1 MEDVFNRVIISE
13 EEVARQQVE
22 EDLQLYGSRPEP
34 PDAVDAG
41 ESRQQAGSFQKS
53 SASEVEAAVD
63 RPAKVRKK
71 RESKD
76 FNYQAVTAIDWN
88 SGACPLD
95 AWLNQSA
102 VPSIVPVIGTHAPSR
117 PEKDPIAQELD
128 EIQVFRSVHVATAPD
143 MQVPRADSISR
154 DVASM
159 ELGAQIYYR
168 NITDRYPLLPTYLA
182 RRLAQ
187 ANHDR
192 AERLRQ
198 LRYSRLGEQP
208 PLDFKEKSQT
218 MEINPKS
225 QEPENDVKAYQSDLD
240 TFDPASMG
248 PPRSNVV
255 NTPTLS
261 RHASQVNFTAPRT
274 VNTPMANLCC
284 LDTSVASKFK
294 CEFCNKSFTR
304 RVSLTKHLGTCEKP
318 WACQCEGCGL
328 RFSDESDLR
337 HHWHNLHGYAW
348 GTQWGHYGFNPL
360 SGWISDIERAVLRSA
375 ELRVSQQLPFEVG
388 TISKQAR
395 ILANDTGFPELL
407 HRVNDP
413 AWLME
418 LQQRFNTTG
427 DRTASREL
435 RVRKGSGQRLVQKL
449 SCLHIGCGRIFFG
462 VVFGVDFGV
471 EKLEIHQNIREY
483 FSIFL
488 SENESNGHS

>member
-1 MEDVFNRVIISE
+1 MIISE

-22 EDLQLYGSRPEP
+22 EDLQLYGSRLEP
-34 PDAVDAG
+34 PDAIDAG
-41 ESRQQAGSFQKS
+41 ESNQQAGSFQKK
-53 SASEVEAAVD
+53 SASEFEAAVD
-63 RPAKVRKK
+63 RPARVRKK
-71 RESKD
+71 RESKY

-117 PEKDPIAQELD
+117 PEKDPIAQELE

-143 MQVPRADSISR
+143 MQVPRADPISR
-154 DVASM
+154 EVASM
-159 ELGAQIYYR
+159 ELGAQLYYR

-182 RRLAQ
+182 HRLAQ

-192 AERLRQ
+192 AERLRK
-198 LRYSRLGEQP
+198 LRHSRLGEQP
-208 PLDFKEKSQT
+208 PLDLKEKGQT
-218 MEINPKS
+218 MEINS
-225 QEPENDVKAYQSDLD
+225 NSHEPENDVKAYQSDLD
-240 TFDPASMG
+240 SFDPGTTG
-248 PPRSNVV
+248 PSRSNVV
-255 NTPTLS
+255 NSPTLF
-261 RHASQVNFTAPRT
+261 RHASLVGFTAPGT
-274 VNTPMANLCC
+274 VTTPMANLYR
-284 LDTSVASKFK
+284 LDTSVASNFK
-294 CEFCNKSFTR
+294 CEICDESFTDS
-304 RVSLTKHLGTCEKP
+304 VFLHIHFITCEKP
-318 WACQCEGCGL
+318 WACQFKGCRL
-328 RFSDESDLR
+328 RFSEESDLC
-337 HHWHNLHGYAW
+337 HHWRNFHGYGW
-348 GTQWGHYGFNPL
+348 DFQWGHYGFNSEDIRL
-360 SGWISDIERAVLRSA
+360 SGWISDIERAVSRSA
-375 ELRVSQQLPFEVG
+375 ELRVSQQLPFEVD

-395 ILANDTGFPELL
+395 ILAKDTGFPELL

-418 LQQRFNTTG
+418 LQQRFDTTG

-462 VVFGVDFGV
+462 V

-488 SENESNGHS
+488 RENESNGHS